1 MGGFNRKYT
10 GHLLTRPSKF
20 SLDLSPQRTETQSA
34 SSFQLT
40 LRRQKNKRSNITP
53 SLFLSG
59 SDGAQNG
66 PLVSR
71 KGITLIVNATLAHP
85 SPPLPGVEVLRV
97 PVSDLPSAPLHQHFD
112 RVAERIHSNSG
123 KTLVHCAAGM
133 SRSPALVMAY
143 LMRFRGVSLQQAHAL
158 VRERRPHIRLN
169 RGFWQ
174 QLLTYERRLYG
185 SNSVRLAEDTDEDDQ
200 KSMLSLSVNQTDS
213 GLCVDVT

>member
-1 MGGFNRKYT
+1 MA
-10 GHLLTRPSKF
+10 
-20 SLDLSPQRTETQSA
+20 LSE
-34 SSFQLT
+34 
-40 LRRQKNKRSNITP
+40 ITP

-185 SNSVRLAEDTDEDDQ
+185 SNSVRLAEDTDEGGVSATT
-200 KSMLSLSVNQTDS
+200 KSLGQLRPQPKHSTATATRGHQLLSFRSP
-213 GLCVDVT
+213 

>member
-1 MGGFNRKYT
+1 MS
-10 GHLLTRPSKF
+10 HQSMA
-20 SLDLSPQRTETQSA
+20 LSE
-34 SSFQLT
+34 
-40 LRRQKNKRSNITP
+40 ITP

-185 SNSVRLAEDTDEDDQ
+185 SNSVRLCSLDDLYTE
-200 KSMLSLSVNQTDS
+200 KAKGVYLRSKAKWVELGEKKYSIFL
-213 GLCVDVT
+213 